1 MSFTNNIYRYVY
13 SHQWKVVIIHRSTG
27 NYDIL
32 NKVISLAMRIKNSVK
47 RKNMD
52 EGLLGPMHI
61 SMSKG
66 DERDEDEY
74 KGAVDKFPYHMLV
87 SSV

>member
-1 MSFTNNIYRYVY
+1 
-13 SHQWKVVIIHRSTG
+13 
-27 NYDIL
+27 
-32 NKVISLAMRIKNSVK
+32 
-47 RKNMD
+47 MD